1 MYRYDTSPST
11 LGKLVFV
18 CNIVAGV
25 SALFAAKLADRI
37 GLILTMVV
45 THVPSNILLII
56 VPLMPTETMAIIM
69 LCFRFSISEMDNP
82 TRNAYVQGVVHPDER
97 SSANGVTNVA
107 RSIGASTG
115 PYLAGLLFANG
126 ITMDYPWYI
135 AGLLKILYDI
145 LLLYNMQ
152 SIKPDCEVDKKLKI
166 EFESMHLKTDD
177 SHLEEEND
185 NDEDRN

>member
-1 MYRYDTSPST
+1 
-11 LGKLVFV
+11 VFV

-45 THVPSNILLII
+45 THIPSNILLIM
-56 VPLMPTETMAIIM
+56 VPLMPNETLAIVM
-69 LCFRFSISEMDNP
+69 LCARFSISQMDSP

-97 SSANGVTNVA
+97 SAANGITNVA
-107 RSIGASTG
+107 RSAGASTG
-115 PYLAGLLFANG
+115 PYLAGILFANG

-135 AGLLKILYDI
+135 AGLLKILYDV

-152 SIKPDCEVDKKLKI
+152 AVKPDVEIDKKERKEFI
-166 EFESMHLKTDD
+166 EVNRNSLLQDEEKEEFGGFESD
-177 SHLEEEND
+177 
-185 NDEDRN
+185 